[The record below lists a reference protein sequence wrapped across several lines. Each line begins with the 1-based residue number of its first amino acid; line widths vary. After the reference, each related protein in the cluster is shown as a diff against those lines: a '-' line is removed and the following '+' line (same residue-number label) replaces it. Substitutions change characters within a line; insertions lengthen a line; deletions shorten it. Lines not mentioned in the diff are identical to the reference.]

1 MEAEG
6 PKLIGEPEVV
16 GGKVLGRQF
25 SEPVGC
31 RDRGG
36 VPGPNR
42 GDGHD
47 WTWSDGI

>member
-1 MEAEG
+1 MA
-6 PKLIGEPEVV
+6 
-16 GGKVLGRQF
+16 GGKVLGRKF

-42 GDGHD
+42 GDGHGRA
-47 WTWSDGI
+47 WSDGV